1 MKDAMKNVKRG
12 AACLVALAVLA
23 QPAVVPGLHAYVL
36 NRTIPASPGG
46 CPQLN
51 RMPSTTSGVDRRWN
65 PTLNS
70 NVLTTASGSLR
81 IDEVENVVKASFDV
95 WTSVGTSLQPNS
107 LASLV
112 RIASPGANDCT
123 SQDGRNSICFAQ
135 SASFSTS
142 VLAFTTTVTS
152 DIVPKNFGPKT
163 SSFFGQILDS
173 DILFNPAESFATP
186 TAIVSTAY
194 DMESVMIHEIGHLFG
209 FSHSGVLRAMM
220 YPFAPGKG
228 AFTGDRPSQ
237 TSPSGPLAD
246 DDRAGLRVLY
256 PNPSNPN
263 VGTISGFILPAN
275 SLSLTILTPPAPN
288 RSFTGVF
295 GTHVVT
301 VDADSGAVVAGT
313 LGGWSCDPADLPVK
327 FDGFYKIEGLPV
339 SRNYKIFVEPLD
351 GPTDNGDI
359 RNALFD
365 LCRND
370 VPQPCTLQTEI
381 LPNDISPSPR
391 IHKNLTTKIKP

>member
-1 MKDAMKNVKRG
+1 MKNATKCMKRG
-12 AACLVALAVLA
+12 VACLLAMAVLV
-23 QPAVVPGLHAYVL
+23 QPSTAPSAHAYVL

-51 RMPSTTSGVDRRWN
+51 RMPSTTSSVDRRWN
-65 PTLNS
+65 PTLNA
-70 NVLTTASGSLR
+70 NILTTSSLSLR
-81 IDEVENVVKASFDV
+81 IDEVENIVRASFDV

-112 RIASPGANDCT
+112 RISSPGPNDCS

-135 SASFSTS
+135 SASFSTG
-142 VLAFTTTVTS
+142 VLAFTTSVTS
-152 DIVPKNFGPKT
+152 DIVPENFGPKT

-173 DILFNPAESFATP
+173 DILFNPGETFATP
-186 TAIVSTAY
+186 TALNSSAY
-194 DMESVMIHEIGHLFG
+194 DMESVLIHELGHFFG

-220 YPFAPGKG
+220 YPFAPFKG
-228 AFTGDRPSQ
+228 AFTGDRPSPA
-237 TSPSGPLAD
+237 TPSGPLAD

-256 PNPSNPN
+256 PNSADPN

-275 SLSLTILTPPAPN
+275 PLSLTILTPPAPN
-288 RSFTGVF
+288 RPFTGVF
-295 GTHVVT
+295 GTHVVA
-301 VDADSGAVVAGT
+301 VDADTGAVVAGT
-313 LGGWSCDPADLPVK
+313 LGGWSCDPADLPVR

-359 RNALFD
+359 RIALFD

-370 VPQPCTLQTEI
+370 VPKPCTLQTEV
-381 LPNDISPSPR
+381 LPNDISPSPI
-391 IHKNLTTKIKP
+391 IHKNFTTKIKP